1 MTTNTLPYQPMRSLL
16 YVDLGKEEYRV
27 KLEHFLYKT
36 HIPESISLF
45 EPYVTKYA
53 FYQALPYPEGA
64 EDFGPTRMQLTEHYW
79 SCCPDNEAFFKHVKA
94 LAETF
99 PPEVLKWQGVIPDDM
114 EFPPQK
120 MEDSQE
126 DAADAFRQ
134 NVPAEMGMIPVVFAF
149 VPVWWEDDFKG
160 EGRTSSDGPNYRWQV
175 ALRWPDGHKKAGE
188 EWFINEFVPA
198 FAADDKV
205 TRIISSKIIQEA
217 SGCPFDRIVEI
228 WFEGP
233 EEWQEVIKSISAKI
247 VKPEW
252 AQTENFP
259 YLKSRYNIQ
268 SIFLSDIARQNNLTQ
283 YRGYITMR

>member
-36 HIPESISLF
+36 HIPESISIF

-53 FYQALPYPEGA
+53 FYQALPVPEGA
-64 EDFGPTRMQLTEHYW
+64 APYGPIRMQLTEHYW
-79 SCCPDNEAFFKHVKA
+79 NSCPDNEKFFKHVKA

-99 PPEVLKWQGVIPDDM
+99 PPEVLQWQGVIPSEM
-114 EFPPQK
+114 EFPPKKLDDAQ
-120 MEDSQE
+120 S

-134 NVPAEMGMIPVVFAF
+134 NVPAEMGMIPMVFAF

-160 EGRTSSDGPNYRWQV
+160 EGRTIGDGPNYRWQI
-175 ALRWPDGHKKAGE
+175 ALRWPDGAKKAGE
-188 EWFINEFVPA
+188 QWFLEQFVPA
-198 FAADDKV
+198 FAASGQV
-205 TRIISSKIIQEA
+205 TRIVSSKVIQEA

-233 EEWQEVIKSISAKI
+233 EEWAQAVTEVSKTVAK
-247 VKPEW
+247 PQW
-252 AQTENFP
+252 AQTGAFP
-259 YLKSRYNIQ
+259 YLTARYNIQ
-268 SIFLSDIARQNNLTQ
+268 SIFLSDIPRQNNLTQ